1 VGAEAESY
9 GSKMASIGLNS
20 LAASKALLSSQRS
33 NSEHRS
39 PSRNAM
45 LKRAHL
51 PDLLLEQ
58 PSFRVRQEGRGHGT
72 TAGHGASGAVERNA
86 ELCIRHF
93 DLVER
98 VKREGRMSVQEFCYA
113 LLSPLTVRNSWIA
126 RSRGAGGAILIATL
140 VLVRTNAIIDA
151 SS

>member
-1 VGAEAESY
+1 
-9 GSKMASIGLNS
+9 MASIGLNS

-39 PSRNAM
+39 SSRNAM

-72 TAGHGASGAVERNA
+72 VAGHGASGAVERNA
-86 ELCIRHF
+86 ELCITHF

-98 VKREGRMSVQEFCYA
+98 VKREGRMSVQEFCYALLA